1 MIKAEQKK
9 RNTPLGHESV
19 PLQRTDPDLFV
30 DKMYLKDES
39 SMLVL
44 NLVEKVG

>member
-9 RNTPLGHESV
+9 RNIPLGLVSV

-30 DKMYLKDES
+30 DKMNLKDES